1 MNFLR
6 THPILD
12 AIAVAGSLLII
23 GTLFIR
29 TQIAAPVH
37 VTTDSTWGGANG
49 VYVDM
54 VSKPGGSLSQAV
66 DTGPGTTAKDI
77 GLIPL
82 ATQNEIGT
90 GPQDMSDGFSL
101 EQFAAMLTQ
110 PVTQAAGA
118 EPADTSAY
126 SFIPS
131 GLIATTTLTKPRSSL
146 QNTLYLYGN
155 EVGDAI
161 TSFEGLHPNQPSV
174 LKNHAEQPEDPDAKA
189 ALKALGEDFAR
200 LGDSIGKIETPKQA
214 ATANAALSAA
224 YVKLGTSLVA
234 VSQASGN
241 DNLYDAIV
249 AYDATA
255 DDFAKKFVSLA
266 LIFQSYAVTFSPGDG
281 GSVFVFPSS
290 GL

>member
-1 MNFLR
+1 MDFLR
-6 THPILD
+6 SHPLLD
-12 AIAVAGSLLII
+12 ATAVAGSLLII
-23 GTLFIR
+23 GALFVR

-37 VTTDSTWGGANG
+37 VTTDTTWGGTNG
-49 VYVDM
+49 VLVDT
-54 VSKPGGSLSQAV
+54 VTKPGSSLAQAEYA
-66 DTGPGTTAKDI
+66 GPGPAAKDI

-82 ATQNEIGT
+82 ASQNEIGT
-90 GPQDMSDGFSL
+90 GPQDTSDGFSL
-101 EQFAAMLTQ
+101 EQFAAMLAQ
-110 PVTQAAGA
+110 PVTQAKGT

-131 GLIATTTLTKPRSSL
+131 GLIATTTLAAPRSSL
-146 QNTLYLYGN
+146 QNALYLYGN

-161 TSFEGLHPNQPSV
+161 TSFEGLHPNQPSI
-174 LKNHAEQPEDPDAKA
+174 LKNHAEQPQDPGAQA
-189 ALKALGEDFAR
+189 ALRALGADFAR
-200 LGDSIGKIETPKQA
+200 LGDSIGKIAAPKQA
-214 ATANAALSAA
+214 AAANAALSAA
-224 YVKLGTSLVA
+224 YAQLGSHLVA
-234 VSQASGN
+234 VSDASGN

-266 LIFQSYAVTFSPGDG
+266 LIFQSYGVTFSPGDG